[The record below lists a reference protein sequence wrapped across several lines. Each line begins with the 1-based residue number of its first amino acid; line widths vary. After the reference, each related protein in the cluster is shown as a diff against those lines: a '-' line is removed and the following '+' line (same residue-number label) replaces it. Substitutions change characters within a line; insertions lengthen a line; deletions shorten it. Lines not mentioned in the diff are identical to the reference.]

1 MRISTENNMNKLTKI
16 FTLLTIL
23 AVLAFATPAQQNLLG
38 QTTLAAAVN
47 GEYLGPGPTGNV
59 PAPTLIQV
67 TSATGIVGIAP
78 NLGVTASQPTQAT
91 NLYID
96 REQIRVIA
104 VNGTQLTVV
113 RGVNGTVATP
123 HVSGSMVLFG
133 PARFFYVNDPGGVG
147 SPSPGGNISGVSCL
161 VANVLVSPWVNIRT
175 GAQWLCSTDTLTWV
189 PGWNNG
195 GAGSAANVPS
205 AGTEAS
211 AAGTNAVLGPVFAI
225 SGTNAIVT
233 FTPPIGF
240 DNTAVGGGCFT
251 VIPKGIF
258 TWTAAGNISVL
269 GTTTAITQNVTF
281 CWNPYTSK
289 WVPSRVA

>member
-1 MRISTENNMNKLTKI
+1 MKNYFKLALLAALIAFFGITTE
-16 FTLLTIL
+16 
-23 AVLAFATPAQQNLLG
+23 AQQNFLG

-47 GEYLGPGPTGNV
+47 GQYLGPGPTGNV

-67 TSATGIVGIAP
+67 TSATNIIGIQP
-78 NLGVTASQPTQAT
+78 NLAVTASASSSST

-96 REQIRVIA
+96 REQMRVTA
-104 VNGTQLTVV
+104 VNGTLLTVV
-113 RGVNGTVATP
+113 RGVNGTAATP
-123 HVSGSMVLFG
+123 HASGAMVLFG
-133 PARFFYVNDPGGVG
+133 PARFFYVMDPGSITMANGTV
-147 SPSPGGNISGVSCL
+147 SGVAC
-161 VANVLVSPWVNIRT
+161 VVNNVVVSPWLNVRS
-175 GAQWLCSTDTLTWV
+175 GAQWLCSSDTLTWV
-189 PGWNNG
+189 PGWHNQ

-233 FTPPIGF
+233 FTPPVGF
-240 DNTAVGGGCFT
+240 DNTALGGGCFT

-258 TWTAAGNISVL
+258 TWTAAGNISVA

>member
-1 MRISTENNMNKLTKI
+1 MKTLTKL
-16 FTLLTIL
+16 FALL
-23 AVLAFATPAQQNLLG
+23 AVLVAFAAPSFAQQNFLG
-38 QTTLAAAVN
+38 QTTLAAAIN
-47 GEYLGPGPTGNV
+47 GQYNGPGPTGNV

-67 TSATGIVGIAP
+67 ASATGITGISP
-78 NLGVTASQPTQAT
+78 QLGVTANSSTSST

-96 REQIRVIA
+96 REQMRVTA
-104 VNGTQLTVV
+104 VNGTLLTVV

-123 HVSGSMVLFG
+123 HVSGTMVLFG
-133 PARFFYVNDPGGVG
+133 PARFFYVQDPGGVG
-147 SPSPGGNISGVSCL
+147 SPSPGGNISGTSCL
-161 VANVLVSPWVNIRT
+161 VANVVVSPWVNVRT

-240 DNTAVGGGCFT
+240 NNTAVGGGCFT
-251 VIPKGIF
+251 TIPKGIF
-258 TWTAAGNISVL
+258 TWTAAGNISVA

-289 WVPSRVA
+289 WVPSRVS